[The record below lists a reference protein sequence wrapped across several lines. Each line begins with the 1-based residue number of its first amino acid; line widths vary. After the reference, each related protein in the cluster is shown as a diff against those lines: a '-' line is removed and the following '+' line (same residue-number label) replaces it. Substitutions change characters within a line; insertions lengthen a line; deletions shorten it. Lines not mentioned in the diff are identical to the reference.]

1 MERKSEREEK
11 NLLHT
16 IAASTVM
23 CSAQFN
29 IILPLS
35 WMSREHA
42 VSAFIESPKE
52 LQLMAL
58 LPSVCVVTTK
68 AAYCRTQNFSFAF
81 SIFVM
86 QNNICSVSL
95 ARAPAHSSGTVGW
108 LAGWLLW
115 SSCERQQ

>member
-1 MERKSEREEK
+1 MNEWKEKVRERKK
-11 NLLHT
+11 PLLHT
-16 IAASTVM
+16 IPASTVM

-86 QNNICSVSL
+86 QNNICWVL
-95 ARAPAHSSGTVGW
+95 RARALIHPVW
-108 LAGWLLW
+108 LAGWLAALV
-115 SSCERQQ
+115 QL